1 MTLNNHSN
9 ARGASAVKKSCAR
22 TGRCG
27 ASGQALIEIAFLL
40 PILML
45 LVLGIVELGRYA
57 YVSILVGNAARAGT
71 AYGTQSLPQ
80 SVDTVGIQTAARND
94 YRSNGQDPQNLAV
107 TSTVS
112 CGCDVGARIV
122 TAPCTGVDTTT
133 RLPAGVCATGRWVAV
148 LSVTASGT
156 FAPLFTYT
164 SIPSLALTR
173 TSAVRVRAV

>member
-1 MTLNNHSN
+1 MILNQYSN
-9 ARGASAVKKSCAR
+9 ARSTRGLKKACRGVRTAR
-22 TGRCG
+22 RGE
-27 ASGQALIEIAFLL
+27 SGQTLLEIALVLPVLLFLT
-40 PILML
+40 
-45 LVLGIVELGRYA
+45 LGIVELGRYA

-112 CGCDVGARIV
+112 CGCDVGGGIV
-122 TAPCTGVDTTT
+122 TAACTGSG
-133 RLPAGVCATGRWVAV
+133 AGVCATGHWVAV

-164 SIPSLALTR
+164 NIPSLALTR
-173 TSAVRVRAV
+173 TSVVRVRAV